1 MERVGRIHPS
11 GAGAVLVNGCC
22 CGGPA
27 SSSSTKLGAG
37 SESSRAITRLPI
49 SLSTIVIDRLPRA
62 GLRVGRLK
70 RRSSSLTRFS
80 VVAAAAAAAAA
91 ASVDTAYA
99 PERLVD
105 DAKRSRKPRRRKD
118 ALANAESNAT
128 VPISAATTKNLASTD
143 KELLRLARALEN
155 AYFQDSPLPSL
166 PTELPDKSSSVMLD
180 DLVTQIR
187 PVAIDGS
194 IDYTTPTTSSSSAP
208 SASTKV
214 KKKRGRKV
222 AASRSIEHLPQ
233 QPSMDIN
240 QNQNQNASGRFSPAE
255 SPPARAAT
263 AGEVT
268 GKRRLNLVSRIA
280 LRRKRQ
286 ELSKKDLDANVKI
299 SKDGHDIWSEDAEK
313 LITKYASSLDFGV
326 VDWDSLSRDL
336 LSAEEEY
343 SLASLMKPAKKL
355 EKTFKAIGE
364 ELGRDPSDEEW
375 AKAAQLDVHTLKRQV
390 LLGRAARNKLI
401 QHNLRLVLFQAHK
414 YQKDNSSLSLFDL
427 CQEGVS
433 GLLHGV
439 DKFDPKRGHR
449 FSTYAVYWVRNS
461 ILRAMTR
468 SGSVLR
474 SPYNVAMHK
483 WNIKRAR
490 LDLLVELERAAT
502 DAEVMERLGI
512 APDRFRDI
520 VRSSTRARSIHQRS
534 LLTGEEFVENI
545 VDSQN
550 RDGHSAAADTAL
562 LSIDDVLDSLKPK
575 ESFVLSQRFGLDGK
589 GERTLSEIGK
599 NMNLSREMV
608 RRYEACGLLKM
619 KHPTRLDYLRNYL
632 ATET

>member
-1 MERVGRIHPS
+1 MERVGSINPS
-11 GAGAVLVNGCC
+11 GAGVVLVNGCC
-22 CGGPA
+22 CGGPG
-27 SSSSTKLGAG
+27 SSTKVG
-37 SESSRAITRLPI
+37 SESRAITRLPI

-80 VVAAAAAAAAA
+80 VVAAAAAA
-91 ASVDTAYA
+91 SVDTTYA

-105 DAKRSRKPRRRKD
+105 DAKRARKPRRRKT
-118 ALANAESNAT
+118 LSNADT
-128 VPISAATTKNLASTD
+128 TATASATISPISAASTKNLASTD

-155 AYFQDSPLPSL
+155 AYFQDLPLPSL
-166 PTELPDKSSSVMLD
+166 PVDSNKASVLD

-187 PVAIDGS
+187 PVADGS
-194 IDYTTPTTSSSSAP
+194 IDYTAPTTSSSTP
-208 SASTKV
+208 STSTKV

-222 AASRSIEHLPQ
+222 TASIEHLPQ
-233 QPSMDIN
+233 QPSMDMS
-240 QNQNQNASGRFSPAE
+240 QNSSERFSPVE
-255 SPPARAAT
+255 SPLTRAAT

-286 ELSKKDLDANVKI
+286 ELSKKDMDANVKI
-299 SKDGHDIWSEDAEK
+299 SKVGQDIWSEDAEK

-343 SLASLMKPAKKL
+343 SLAILMKPSKKL
-355 EKTFKAIGE
+355 EKTFKSLRE

-390 LLGRAARNKLI
+390 FLGRAARNKLI

-461 ILRAMTR
+461 ILRALTR

-520 VRSSTRARSIHQRS
+520 VRSSTRAKSIHQRS

-545 VDSQN
+545 VDPQN
-550 RDGHSAAADTAL
+550 RDGDSASGDTAL

-632 ATET
+632 STET